1 MSKIQNSSILE
12 IPHCFFRI
20 SVVARVVAMVVV
32 INSVSD
38 VFSSVDLV
46 SLAASTVRL
55 QVSDYNQ
62 LSYYN

>member
-1 MSKIQNSSILE
+1 MVVD
-12 IPHCFFRI
+12 RI
-20 SVVARVVAMVVV
+20 VAMVVV

-62 LSYYN
+62 LSYYNWTEWLIKMKQLMHQ

>member
-1 MSKIQNSSILE
+1 M
-12 IPHCFFRI
+12 
-20 SVVARVVAMVVV
+20 VVARVVAMVVV

-46 SLAASTVRL
+46 SLAASTFRL

>member
-1 MSKIQNSSILE
+1 
-12 IPHCFFRI
+12 
-20 SVVARVVAMVVV
+20 MVVV

-38 VFSSVDLV
+38 VFSLVDLV

-62 LSYYN
+62 LSYYNWTEWLIKMKQLMHQ